1 MGKTGDLEKD
11 WYLLKNGMLM
21 YSQNK
26 DSDEELKKYANN
38 VVNLS
43 QFAEDHGMKFLYLE
57 LPYKVQRDGEYPA
70 GVRTTGNRN
79 ADGIMKILLSNP
91 CKQWIF
97 GI

>member
-21 YSQNK
+21 YCQNK

-43 QFAEDHGMKFLYLE
+43 QFAESYGMKFLYVE
-57 LPYKVQRDGEYPA
+57 LSVQGAERWRISD
-70 GVRTTGNRN
+70 RSS
-79 ADGIMKILLSNP
+79 D
-91 CKQWIF
+91 
-97 GI
+97 